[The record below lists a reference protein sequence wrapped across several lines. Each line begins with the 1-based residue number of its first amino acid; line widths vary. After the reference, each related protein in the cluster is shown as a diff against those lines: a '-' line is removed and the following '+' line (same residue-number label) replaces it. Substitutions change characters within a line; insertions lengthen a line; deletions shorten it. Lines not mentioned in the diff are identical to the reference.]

1 MKVGLVGI
9 TGRIG
14 FELTQLIP
22 SQDLV
27 GGISTQT
34 STAECER
41 IVQDSD
47 VIVDFSRPMA
57 TLRILSI
64 ALEHNVPFVSGT
76 TGFTPTEF
84 ELISETAKQLPVL
97 HANNF
102 SLSVQFIADVLR
114 RYSKLF
120 PDLDFSIIERHHV
133 HKKDAPSGTALF
145 LAKQVQH
152 KKQIASIR
160 AGNLCGE
167 HICTFTGNDE
177 EVSFSHNAFN
187 RAIFAKG
194 ALKCAEWLIGKPAK
208 LYTAEDFLQEVI
220 HGGID

>member
-34 STAECER
+34 STEECER
-41 IVQDSD
+41 IVQNSD

-120 PDLDFSIIERHHV
+120 PDLDFSIVERHHV

>member
-22 SQDLV
+22 SQDLA

-34 STAECER
+34 STEECER
-41 IVQDSD
+41 IVQNSD

-64 ALEHNVPFVSGT
+64 ALENNVPFVSGT

-97 HANNF
+97 HASNF
-102 SLSVQFIADVLR
+102 SLSVQFIADVLQ

-145 LAKQVQH
+145 LAGQVQH